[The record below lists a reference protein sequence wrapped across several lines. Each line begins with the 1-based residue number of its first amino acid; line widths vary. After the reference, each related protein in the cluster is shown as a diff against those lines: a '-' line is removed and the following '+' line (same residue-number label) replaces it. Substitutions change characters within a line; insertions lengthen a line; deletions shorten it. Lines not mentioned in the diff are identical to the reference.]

1 MMRKNNSR
9 AVGNAYE
16 RQIRLEFI
24 ELGWKDCQTS
34 RYASKE
40 TDDKKVDLVHTEP
53 FNVQIKRWSSA
64 PAYQKVLSE
73 MPDTGINIII
83 HKKPN
88 KGEVV
93 VMEKRDFYYLLEHID
108 MLGDLLKK
116 QQRGHEAK

>member
-1 MMRKNNSR
+1 MRKNNSR

-24 ELGWKDCQTS
+24 ELGWKNCQTS

-40 TDDKKVDLVHTEP
+40 TDDNKVDLVHTEP

-73 MPDTGINIII
+73 MPKTGINIII

-88 KGEVV
+88 RGEVV
-93 VMEKRDFYYLLEHID
+93 VMDKKSFYYLIEHI
-108 MLGDLLKK
+108 GLLADARKHD
-116 QQRGHEAK
+116 G